1 VKRRLV
7 QLIMFAV
14 ITGCATGFA
23 QGGPRG
29 RGPRGPQGP
38 GMAAQDAQL
47 DVQDAMQRAY
57 DGLNR
62 STALVEAAKANSANG
77 VSLNR
82 LIADG
87 KAFYQEGLSRYQAF
101 DYIGARELA
110 AAANDLARA
119 AETVAM
125 SSIGSGNAAG
135 ITSPPSQP
143 GIAEEAFRANDEI
156 ARAGSTI
163 LQVQSAGS
171 YSNVVPAET
180 TRRVHDL
187 LSLSQQLQQRAQSSL
202 SQNPREAS
210 AAARASDAIA
220 HAADHLQN
228 RYLIASGVIPAGP
241 AGRPGTPPPPP
252 GGPGAPLPPPPPD
265 ADNGSAPPPPPPP
278 GPGGNI
284 L

>member
-1 VKRRLV
+1 VKLRLA
-7 QLIMFAV
+7 QLIMFV
-14 ITGCATGFA
+14 IMTGCATGFA

-47 DVQDAMQRAY
+47 DVQNAMQRAY

-62 STALVEAAKANSANG
+62 ANALVAATKGSSANG

-101 DYIGARELA
+101 DYVGARELA
-110 AAANDLARA
+110 AAADDLARA
-119 AETVAM
+119 AETMAM
-125 SSIGSGNAAG
+125 STIGSGNAAG
-135 ITSPPSQP
+135 ITAPPSQP
-143 GIAEEAFRANDEI
+143 GIAEDAFRANNEI

-180 TRRVHDL
+180 TRRVREL
-187 LSLSQQLQQRAQSSL
+187 LALSQQLQQRAQASL
-202 SQNPREAS
+202 SQSPREAS

-228 RYLIASGVIPAGP
+228 RYLIASGVVPAGP
-241 AGRPGTPPPPP
+241 AGRPGPPPPPP
-252 GGPGAPLPPPPPD
+252 GGAGAPPPPD
-265 ADNGSAPPPPPPP
+265 ADNGTAPPPPP

-284 L
+284 P

>member
-1 VKRRLV
+1 VKLRLA
-7 QLIMFAV
+7 QLMMFV
-14 ITGCATGFA
+14 VMTGCATGFA
-23 QGGPRG
+23 QPGPRG
-29 RGPRGPQGP
+29 KGPRGP
-38 GMAAQDAQL
+38 GMTAQDAQL

-62 STALVEAAKANSANG
+62 STALVEAAKGTGSG
-77 VSLNR
+77 ISLNR

-110 AAANDLARA
+110 AAADDMAHA
-119 AETVAM
+119 AETMAM

-135 ITSPPSQP
+135 ITAPPSQP
-143 GIAEEAFRANDEI
+143 GIAEDAFRANDEI
-156 ARAGSTI
+156 ARAGGTI

-180 TRRVHDL
+180 TRRVRDL
-187 LSLSQQLQQRAQSSL
+187 LTLSQQLQQRAQAWLAQS
-202 SQNPREAS
+202 PREAS

-228 RYLIASGVIPAGP
+228 RYLIASGIMPAGP
-241 AGRPGTPPPPP
+241 AGRPGPPPPPP
-252 GGPGAPLPPPPPD
+252 GGPGAPPPPPPD
-265 ADNGSAPPPPPPP
+265 ADNGTAPPQPP
-278 GPGGNI
+278 GPGGNSP
-284 L
+284 